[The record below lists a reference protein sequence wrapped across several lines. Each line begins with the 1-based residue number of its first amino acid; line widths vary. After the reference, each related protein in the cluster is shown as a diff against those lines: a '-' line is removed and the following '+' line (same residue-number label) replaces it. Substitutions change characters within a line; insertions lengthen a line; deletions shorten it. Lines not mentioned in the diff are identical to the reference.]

1 MKKLIIVIL
10 FISCSPSEFQKFTD
24 ESLINGRWYS
34 PDNNETIIFDTDAN
48 TMSISG
54 SGAIIDYKYTDNNGE
69 FTIDGF
75 IADNKIMAPIIT
87 AEIRINNE
95 KSKIRLTNI
104 SSSDG
109 ELTFLVYNRLEP

>member
-10 FISCSPSEFQKFTD
+10 FISCSPPEFQKFTD

-54 SGAIIDYKYTDNNGE
+54 SGAIIDYNTTKLITSKFAIQFKDTIFNYDN
-69 FTIDGF
+69 FYL
-75 IADNKIMAPIIT
+75 KPVLQ
-87 AEIRINNE
+87 
-95 KSKIRLTNI
+95 KHQ
-104 SSSDG
+104 
-109 ELTFLVYNRLEP
+109 FLD

>member
-10 FISCSPSEFQKFTD
+10 FISCSSSEFQKFTD

-54 SGAIIDYKYTDNNGE
+54 SGATIDYKYTDNNGE

-109 ELTFLVYNRLEP
+109 ELTFLVYNRLE

>member
-10 FISCSPSEFQKFTD
+10 FISCSLSEFQKFTD
-24 ESLINGRWYS
+24 ESLIHGRWYS
-34 PDNNETIIFDTDAN
+34 PDNNETIIFDTDSN

-54 SGAIIDYKYTDNNGE
+54 SGAVIDYKYTDNNGE

-87 AEIRINNE
+87 VEIRINDE

-109 ELTFLVYNRLEP
+109 ELTFVVYNRLEQ